1 MPNITTLNLDVTA
14 IMAYVSSL
22 TCESFDYQFK
32 HNVLNDQ
39 AAKEAKSST
48 KQFLDDL
55 FKSRLYSHYCVE
67 FCKCIDLLKWL
78 RLFLDKQLIACEMAK
93 TSFLEILDVVGGPN
107 EKARAAEFLKNVQF
121 HRDLADSEVD
131 ALWTS
136 NRLSVVGKIRDR
148 TYHIL
153 AFGLHHRALT
163 VTANKG
169 AIEAARQQG
178 MNIPCV
184 IHEARALSEQ
194 KQATATYLKR
204 S

>member
-1 MPNITTLNLDVTA
+1 
-14 IMAYVSSL
+14 MARS
-22 TCESFDYQFK
+22 
-32 HNVLNDQ
+32 
-39 AAKEAKSST
+39 
-48 KQFLDDL
+48 
-55 FKSRLYSHYCVE
+55 
-67 FCKCIDLLKWL
+67 
-78 RLFLDKQLIACEMAK
+78 
-93 TSFLEILDVVGGPN
+93 SFLEILNVVGGPN
-107 EKARAAEFLKNVQF
+107 EIDRATEFLETVKF
-121 HRDLADSEVD
+121 HRDLTDDEVD

-136 NRLSVVGKIRDR
+136 NRLSVAGKIRDR
-148 TYHIL
+148 TFHIL
-153 AFGLHHRALT
+153 AFGLHHKALT